1 MRSIFP
7 VIVFAFGLI
16 VFVGAGSQAGDHEEG
31 WTADTGKG
39 PARATLN
46 QALNAPPQDLAAGYL
61 AIHALVAMVEHARQ
75 GATIHT
81 PDGTINASN
90 AETFGAVY
98 AQRLAT
104 YATAIGRRGYQKVA
118 GRYSARATE
127 ACKSA
132 GSMLAG
138 LIAGG
143 MAKEISIT
151 QDQFKV
157 KLTQNFSVNG
167 KKGKIDHT
175 GVVVEAMLVFAD
187 ASAPDFTFLATARQG
202 EIELR
207 PWVAKIKDT
216 YSRYPPGFPPRP
228 KWDLLSKCTVVLKR
242 SPGR

>member
-1 MRSIFP
+1 MRRIFP
-7 VIVFAFGLI
+7 VIILAFGLV
-16 VFVGAGSQAGDHEEG
+16 VFVVADSQAGDHEEG
-31 WTADTGKG
+31 WTAGAGKG
-39 PARATLN
+39 PARATLD
-46 QALNAPPQDLAAGYL
+46 QALNAPPQDLAVGYL
-61 AIHALVAMVEHARQ
+61 AIHALLPMVEHARQ

-90 AETFGAVY
+90 AETYGAVY
-98 AQRLAT
+98 ANRLAT
-104 YATAIGRRGYQKVA
+104 YAAAIGRRGYQKVA
-118 GRYSARATE
+118 GRYSARAIE

-143 MAKEISIT
+143 MAKEISIM

-167 KKGKIDHT
+167 KNGKIDHN
-175 GVVVEAMLVFAD
+175 GIAVEAMLVVAD
-187 ASAPDFTFLATARQG
+187 AAAPDFTFLATVRQG

-216 YSRYPPGFPPRP
+216 FSRYPPGFPPRP
-228 KWDLLSKCTVVLKR
+228 NWDLLSKCAVVLKK
-242 SPGR
+242 SQ